1 MLLAHIINLDFAQN
15 TVVSGKVY
23 SGKNQNISGNVKIS
37 ATGGDF
43 NGYLHAGIIADD
55 GDMYQAKGSL
65 TLELTDTIFDNS
77 ANSRIYVAGDVS
89 NGSFVRVTGNVN
101 MTLNNV
107 TTSTMTY
114 VGANV
119 GTDSEFTLKGSLN
132 AEINGGTYKTIYV
145 GSSIAKGGVSKI
157 SGDISLTINGGSF
170 GQVGMGSQCKSGAS
184 SIVSGN
190 STLTINDG
198 YFSAQVYGGTYSQ
211 GGTSTIV
218 GNATLTI
225 NGGTFMKNIYA
236 GSFASAPS
244 DAKDTNSLKT
254 TIGGDT
260 SLILNAVDNKI
271 SFAAGTF
278 LYAGSCNYG
287 VVAGSTNVIISGKG
301 ENLIFKGDNVISGD
315 SLMYQQH
322 KITYVG
328 GDKNITF
335 DNFTGILDAQ
345 LYAFTHITVTG
356 NSSVEFTNQE
366 YLADIKEW
374 NIGLTDG
381 VTAIACESGKN
392 NFAGD
397 TLNLVFDSSL
407 ENAVIF
413 DGDEADLI
421 SNWDRISEITFN
433 GTTGAWSESEI
444 AWVDAENKWKVFA
457 NSSNDL
463 VISKLA

>member
-1 MLLAHIINLDFAQN
+1 
-15 TVVSGKVY
+15 
-23 SGKNQNISGNVKIS
+23 
-37 ATGGDF
+37 
-43 NGYLHAGIIADD
+43 
-55 GDMYQAKGSL
+55 
-65 TLELTDTIFDNS
+65 
-77 ANSRIYVAGDVS
+77 
-89 NGSFVRVTGNVN
+89 
-101 MTLNNV
+101 
-107 TTSTMTY
+107 
-114 VGANV
+114 
-119 GTDSEFTLKGSLN
+119 
-132 AEINGGTYKTIYV
+132 
-145 GSSIAKGGVSKI
+145 
-157 SGDISLTINGGSF
+157 
-170 GQVGMGSQCKSGAS
+170 
-184 SIVSGN
+184 
-190 STLTINDG
+190 
-198 YFSAQVYGGTYSQ
+198 
-211 GGTSTIV
+211 
-218 GNATLTI
+218 
-225 NGGTFMKNIYA
+225 
-236 GSFASAPS
+236 
-244 DAKDTNSLKT
+244 
-254 TIGGDT
+254 
-260 SLILNAVDNKI
+260 
-271 SFAAGTF
+271 
-278 LYAGSCNYG
+278 
-287 VVAGSTNVIISGKG
+287 
-301 ENLIFKGDNVISGD
+301 
-315 SLMYQQH
+315 MYQQH

-407 ENAVIF
+407 ESAVIF

-421 SNWDRISEITFN
+421 SNWDRISKITFN